1 MAHLTEERRT
11 EQLYRTSNKAMA
23 SPSVPG
29 RIARRLAVLFAL
41 TTLLLVG
48 ALTWSWMYTWKLLKA
63 GAPPP
68 PPLLRVPALGSAP
81 ASPLQVHYQIDL
93 PGRGEIFPALAGGN
107 PADYWPVALLTITNA
122 SDRPLVQTV
131 SAEIPGWSTRAE
143 QTIVIGAYTTR
154 RLDINPD
161 LLPQAY
167 DNREFRR
174 ASLEVHVRGPQDV
187 ADNIQ
192 QRPVFLHSASD
203 LYWGRRFSNAQF
215 LVRWVSPHN
224 AAVLRLVA
232 SAKQYVP
239 YGRLPGYNGTDPQ
252 ATDSQGR
259 DSQGRDSKGRHQGN
273 EALQVRK
280 QAYAIFE
287 ALKRSGISY
296 VSSIF
301 TFGDFSADAQR
312 VRLPEET
319 LTLSTANC
327 VDVSVAF
334 ASAMENLGMDPVVVI
349 VPGHAFAGVRLGRST
364 QDRLYL
370 DLTVLPKGSFEQAIA
385 RAEHWLS
392 KTPANQVL
400 VVDIAAAR
408 ALRIYP
414 IPVPERQTN
423 VMAEQV
429 PGSPAR
435 SR

>member
-1 MAHLTEERRT
+1 
-11 EQLYRTSNKAMA
+11 MA
-23 SPSVPG
+23 STPSPG
-29 RIARRLAVLFAL
+29 RLARRLAALFAF

-48 ALTWSWMYTWKLLKA
+48 ALVWSWMYTWDLLKA

-68 PPLLRVPALGSAP
+68 PPLLQVPALGSGP

-93 PGRGEIFPALAGGN
+93 PGRGEIFPALAAGN

-122 SDRPLVQTV
+122 SDRPLIQTI
-131 SAEIPGWSTRAE
+131 SAEIPGWSTRAQ
-143 QTIVIGAYTTR
+143 QTIVLGAYTTQ

-161 LLPQAY
+161 LLPRAY

-192 QRPVFLHSASD
+192 QRPLFIHSASD

-215 LVRWVSPHN
+215 IARWVSPQN
-224 AAVLRLVA
+224 AAVIRLVA
-232 SAKQYVP
+232 SAKKYVP
-239 YGRLPGYNGTDPQ
+239 NGRLPGYNSDPQ
-252 ATDSQGR
+252 ANGSQKTDSQKK
-259 DSQGRDSKGRHQGN
+259 DSQKTDSQSKHSQSKYQEN
-273 EALQVRK
+273 EALQVRRH
-280 QAYAIFE
+280 ARAIFE
-287 ALKRSGISY
+287 ALKKSGISY

-301 TFGDFSADAQR
+301 TFGDFSAEAQR

-319 LTLSTANC
+319 LTLSIANC

-334 ASAMENLGMDPVVVI
+334 ASAIENLGMDPAIVI
-349 VPGHAFAGVRLGRST
+349 VPGHAFAGVRLGRNT

-385 RAEHWLS
+385 RAQHWLD
-392 KTPANQVL
+392 KIPADQVI

-414 IPVPERQTN
+414 IPDPERQAN
-423 VMAEQV
+423 IMAEKL
-429 PGSPAR
+429 PASPSQPR
-435 SR
+435 